1 MILVVTNRKSCKD
14 DFLVRIEAIAR
25 RKPYGILLREKDLS
39 KEDYLELARS
49 CQSICETY
57 QVPLIVHSY
66 IEVARELKI
75 KAIHLPYDRFVELG
89 GELQGFSEVGVS
101 IHSKEEAKVAEQK
114 GATRLIAGHIYETTC
129 KPNLEPRGL
138 VYLRDIVDTVNIPV
152 FAIGG
157 ITFERIKEVESVG
170 AEGICMMSMLMS
182 CPEEKLNLLLK

>member
-39 KEDYLELARS
+39 KEDYLEFARS

-182 CPEEKLNLLLK
+182 CLEEKLNLLLK

>member
-39 KEDYLELARS
+39 KEDYLELARA

-101 IHSKEEAKVAEQK
+101 IHSKEEAKVAGQK

>member
-39 KEDYLELARS
+39 KEDYLELARA

-89 GELQGFSEVGVS
+89 GELQGFSKVGVS

-138 VYLRDIVDTVNIPV
+138 VYLRGIVDTVNIPV